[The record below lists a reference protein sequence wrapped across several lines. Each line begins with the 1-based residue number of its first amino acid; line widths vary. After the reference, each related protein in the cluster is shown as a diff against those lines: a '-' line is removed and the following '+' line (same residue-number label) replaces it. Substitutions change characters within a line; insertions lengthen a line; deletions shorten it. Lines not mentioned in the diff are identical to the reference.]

1 MKAIIDLGTNTFH
14 LLIADVA
21 GSNITVYEK
30 MQVPV
35 KIGRGGV
42 HQNVLADDAMQR
54 AFDALD
60 QFSKIID
67 NHKPDE
73 ITVVGTA
80 AIRDAVNGPDFIQE
94 VKKRFGFAI
103 KAISGDDEARLIYK
117 GVSASLSEDIK
128 SYLVMDIG
136 GGSVEFVLVQNG
148 QPQWMQ
154 SFRAG
159 ASRLIQQF
167 HISDPITKEEIQI
180 LEKHFTDMFESL
192 LNACRLYQPTLLAGS
207 AGSFETIAEVLV
219 KDIEEELVQLT
230 PHAQEVQPDQF
241 RQCAEL
247 LIYSTILQRQQMQ
260 GLATFR
266 IEMIVVAM
274 LMTNWVMKHCNLQ
287 RLIVSQYS
295 LKEGLLFAAF
305 E

>member
-1 MKAIIDLGTNTFH
+1 MKAVIDLGTNTFH
-14 LLIADVA
+14 LLIADVS

-30 MQVPV
+30 IQLPV

-42 HQNVLADDAMQR
+42 HKNRLTDDAIQR
-54 AFDALD
+54 AFYALD
-60 QFSKIID
+60 QFTKIID

-80 AIRDAVNGPDFIQE
+80 AIRDAVNGPDFMQE
-94 VKKRFGFAI
+94 VKKRFGFSI

-117 GVSASLSEDIK
+117 GVLAALPGNLK

-136 GGSVEFVLVQNG
+136 GGSVEFVIVQNE

-159 ASRLIQQF
+159 ASRLIQHF
-167 HISDPITKEEIQI
+167 HISDPITISEIQI
-180 LEKHFTDMFESL
+180 LEKHFAEFFEPL
-192 LNACRLYQPTLLAGS
+192 IDAFRLYQPTVLVGS

-219 KDIEEELVQLT
+219 KDFEEEIIQLT
-230 PHAQEVQPDQF
+230 SHAQEVQPDQF
-241 RQCAEL
+241 MRCAEL
-247 LIYSTILQRQQMQ
+247 LIHSTFLQRQQLQ

-274 LMTNWVMKHCNLQ
+274 LMTKWVMKNCNLQ

-295 LKEGLLFAAF
+295 LKEGLLFYGL
-305 E
+305 